1 MLEDHILRLLI
12 FIVVLMLMMA
22 LETLSPKRNRQQSR
36 IGRWRTNLSLVV
48 MNSVV
53 LKLLGPVAAIT
64 VASYTYSQQWGL
76 LWLLPAE
83 LPLWVS
89 MTITVVILDAAIYV
103 QHVGFHKIDFL
114 WRLHQVHHADRDID
128 ATTGIRF
135 HPLEAVI
142 SMVYKCVIVFVLG
155 PSVIAIIVFEII
167 LNASAMFNHANF
179 HIPQWLDRYLRRIIV
194 TPDSHR
200 VHHSSIQQETDSNYG
215 FFLSIWDRI
224 FSTYNAQPIK
234 NHTGMTIGL
243 TEYQTEHPA
252 HLLWCLSL
260 PFKKKKHLSRY
271 TQQ

>member
-1 MLEDHILRLLI
+1 MLEDHSLRLFI
-12 FIVVLMLMMA
+12 FIAVLLLMMT
-22 LETLSPKRNRQQSR
+22 LESLSPKRNRQQSR
-36 IGRWRTNLSLVV
+36 IGRWRTNLSLVL

-64 VASYTYSQQWGL
+64 VASYAHNQQWSL
-76 LWLLPAE
+76 LSLLPVE

-89 MTITVVILDAAIYV
+89 IAITVVILDMAIYV
-103 QHVGFHKIDFL
+103 QHVGFHKIPFL

-128 ATTGIRF
+128 VTTGIRF

-142 SMVYKCVIVFVLG
+142 SMLYKCVIVFLLG
-155 PSVIAIIVFEII
+155 PTVAAVIVFEII

-179 HIPQWLDRYLRRIIV
+179 HMPQWVDRVLRTLIV

-200 VHHSSIQQETDSNYG
+200 VHHSDIQQETDSNYG

-224 FSTYNAQPIK
+224 FSTYTPQPIK

-243 TEYQTEHPA
+243 TEYQTQHPA
-252 HLLWCLSL
+252 QLLWCLSL
-260 PFKKKKHLSRY
+260 PFAPSTIRSDDTH
-271 TQQ
+271 Q

>member
-243 TEYQTEHPA
+243 TEYQTEHPS

-260 PFKKKKHLSRY
+260 PFKKKKHLLRY